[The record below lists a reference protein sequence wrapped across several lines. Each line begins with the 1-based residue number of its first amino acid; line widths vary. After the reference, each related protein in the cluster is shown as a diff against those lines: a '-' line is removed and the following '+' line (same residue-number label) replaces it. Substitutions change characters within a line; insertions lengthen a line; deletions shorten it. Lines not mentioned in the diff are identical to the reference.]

1 MNKKKNFQLIASAI
15 GLFFNSAVL
24 MVSRFV
30 RMPDFGFGTKRRTV
44 GAMRIVAIFAA
55 LLLLARPGQT
65 LAQSSPQ
72 PAQTYPQPFDRDGAT
87 KVFENDR
94 VIVWNVSWLPIAY
107 PTHRHLY
114 DYAGV
119 YYTNGDRVVVS
130 PEGVRSPTHS
140 TAWSTFF
147 FRRGVTHS
155 EEGVGTDT
163 LRAVFLELKE
173 PAPVSTAD
181 TASAG
186 LGRKVRESNRLVI
199 WEYIAAQDTQSSTH
213 QHERDA
219 VAVTFTG
226 QKPQVTFV
234 PRGTVDQGRETAG
247 ADRAYYFELK

>member
-1 MNKKKNFQLIASAI
+1 MKKKKNFQLIALAI

-30 RMPDFGFGTKRRTV
+30 RMPDFGFRTKRRTI

-55 LLLLARPGQT
+55 LLLLAQPAQT

-72 PAQTYPQPFDRDGAT
+72 PAQTFPQPFDRDGAT
-87 KVFENDR
+87 KVLENNR
-94 VIVWNVSWLPIAY
+94 VIVWDVSWLPIAY

-130 PEGVRSPTHS
+130 PQGVRSPTHS

-173 PAPVSTAD
+173 PAPVGAAN
-181 TASAG
+181 TASTG
-186 LGRKVRESNRLVI
+186 LGKQVRESDRLII
-199 WEYIAAQDTQSSTH
+199 WEDIAAQGTQPSAH
-213 QHERDA
+213 RHEKDA
-219 VAVTFTG
+219 VAVSFTG
-226 QKPQVTFV
+226 QKPRITFV

-247 ADRAYYFELK
+247 GDRTYFFELK

>member
-1 MNKKKNFQLIASAI
+1 
-15 GLFFNSAVL
+15 
-24 MVSRFV
+24 V
-30 RMPDFGFGTKRRTV
+30 RMPDFGFRTKRRTI

-55 LLLLARPGQT
+55 LLLLARPAQT

-72 PAQTYPQPFDRDGAT
+72 PAQTFPQPFDRDGAT

-94 VIVWNVSWLPIAY
+94 VIVWDVSWLPIAY

-130 PEGVRSPTHS
+130 PQGQRSPTHS
-140 TAWSTFF
+140 TAWDHFF

-163 LRAVFLELKE
+163 LRAIFLELKE
-173 PAPVSTAD
+173 PDPVSAAD
-181 TASAG
+181 TTASAG
-186 LGRKVRESNRLVI
+186 LGKKVRESNRLI
-199 WEYIAAQDTQSSTH
+199 ILEDIAAPGTQASAH
-213 QHERDA
+213 RHERDVVV
-219 VAVTFTG
+219 VAFTG
-226 QKPQVTFV
+226 KKPKITFV

-247 ADRAYYFELK
+247 ADRTYFFELK